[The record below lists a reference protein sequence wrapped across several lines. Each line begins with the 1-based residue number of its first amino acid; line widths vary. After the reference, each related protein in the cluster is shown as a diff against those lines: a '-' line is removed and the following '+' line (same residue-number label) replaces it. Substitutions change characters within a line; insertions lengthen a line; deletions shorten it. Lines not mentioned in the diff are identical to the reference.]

1 MILCVSL
8 YLEYPPEGEIS
19 LKISSAFLYLVG
31 NRNCKEMNFGK
42 NKRMKK
48 TKQNKKKKREKE
60 RKKKIKEEEG
70 EVQTERP

>member
-1 MILCVSL
+1 MILPVSL

-42 NKRMKK
+42 SKRMKK
-48 TKQNKKKKREKE
+48 TKQKKKREKE

>member
-1 MILCVSL
+1 MILPVSL

-48 TKQNKKKKREKE
+48 TKQKKKREKE

-70 EVQTERP
+70 KVQTERP

>member
-1 MILCVSL
+1 MILPVSL

-48 TKQNKKKKREKE
+48 TKQKKKREKE

>member
-1 MILCVSL
+1 MILPFSL

-48 TKQNKKKKREKE
+48 TKQKKKREKE

>member
-1 MILCVSL
+1 MILPVSL

-48 TKQNKKKKREKE
+48 TKQKKKREKE
-60 RKKKIKEEEG
+60 RKKKIKEEDG

>member
-1 MILCVSL
+1 MILPVSL

-19 LKISSAFLYLVG
+19 LKISSAFLYLLG

-48 TKQNKKKKREKE
+48 TKQKKEKG
-60 RKKKIKEEEG
+60 KGKEEENKRRRG
-70 EVQTERP
+70 GSAN